1 MKTFDKVHFKGI
13 FRKYQQRIL
22 NNADKYLLNGKINI
36 VAAPGSGKTI
46 LGLELI
52 KRLNAPTIILSP
64 STTIKYQWGDRFK
77 DGFLDE
83 GEKIDDYFSYDLH
96 EITLINSITYQ
107 ALHSIMNKL
116 PLEEDGEVTDY
127 SDLDIFEL
135 VRKYNVKTICLDEA
149 HHLQNEWQKSLE
161 KFMEQL
167 GEDVKVVALTA
178 TPPYDANK
186 AEWDRYEKVCG
197 PIDEEIFVPELVK
210 EGTLCPHQDYVY
222 FNYPTKEET
231 EVFTAYKAKVLNAI
245 KEFKKLDIV
254 ENIYATIVDAY
265 HNDKEYFY
273 DNAEHFLLLLAI
285 AESIGTTI
293 EPKILKHLAGKKGLP
308 VLTIASYERA
318 IAFCLEDE
326 KITTEREKERIIKL
340 LKTNSV
346 YERNKVNFTLKESM
360 KHKLISSIGKLNSI
374 ARITK
379 SESNNMGDK
388 LRLLI
393 LTDYIKKE
401 SIKDLFNDNIS
412 LQISVVSIFEVLVKT
427 NPNYRMGILSG
438 NLIVL
443 PIDCKDQFPGR
454 RVKCDRIGDT
464 NYAEFT
470 FAASLHNKDKVDL
483 VAKLFEKG
491 VINIIIGTKALLGEG
506 WDSPCINTLI
516 LASFV
521 GSFMLS
527 NQMRGR
533 AIRMDRKNPN
543 KVANIWHLA
552 TIEPEYIFEY
562 KHYESLK
569 IKKETE
575 FSQIASYDYE
585 VLQRRFDCFV
595 GPNYETGEIESGIE
609 RLTTILPPYNE
620 SGFDR
625 INHLMLA
632 QAARRDDTNNNWDTS
647 LRKNFKVTEEISI
660 PREVVI
666 PPFAYVNVIGLVI
679 YGLVDS
685 LAHAVFCYSLS
696 AFLTA
701 VNGPKTGNFVLSLL
715 FLIASIIVIGF
726 FTFGLVKLIEKAII
740 HSSPKKNMTFI
751 ANALLKTLQ
760 YSGFISDRA
769 RLDVV
774 GDEVYIRLQLK
785 EASRYEQNLFNE
797 AINEMFSPIDNPRYL
812 LILCKKGRY
821 NYERTYSCPSVLGKK
836 KVMVDLF
843 AENLVDKV
851 GTFKV
856 VYTRSDEGRALILKC
871 RKRSIL
877 NQNDR
882 YMKKMLKKTTK
893 IS

>member
-22 NNADKYLLNGKINI
+22 NNADRYLLNGKINI

-64 STTIKYQWGDRFK
+64 TTTIKYQWGDRFK

-83 GEKIDDYFSYDLH
+83 DEKVDKYFSYDLH

-161 KFMEQL
+161 RFIEQL

-231 EVFTAYKAKVLNAI
+231 EVFTTYKNKVLNAI
-245 KEFKKLDIV
+245 KEFKKLDV
-254 ENIYATIVDAY
+254 LENIHATIVDAY
-265 HNDKEYFY
+265 HNDKDYFY
-273 DNAEHFLLLLAI
+273 DNAEPFILLLAI
-285 AESIGTTI
+285 IESIGITI
-293 EPKILKHLAGKKGLP
+293 DSKIIKSLTGKKGLP
-308 VLTIASYERA
+308 SLSLLSYERA
-318 IAFCLEDE
+318 ITFCLEDE
-326 KITTEREKERIIKL
+326 KITTEKEKERITKI

-346 YERNKVNFTLKESM
+346 FERNKVNFTLKESM
-360 KHKLISSIGKLNSI
+360 KHKLISSIGKLDSI
-374 ARITK
+374 AKIT
-379 SESNNMGDK
+379 EAETNNMGEN

-412 LQISVVSIFEVLVKT
+412 LQISVVSIFEALVKS

-443 PIDCKDQFPGR
+443 PLDCKDQFPGR
-454 RVKCDRIGDT
+454 RVKCNQIGDT

-491 VINIIIGTKALLGEG
+491 VINIIIGTKSLLGEG

-562 KHYESLK
+562 KHFESLK
-569 IKKETE
+569 LKKEADYSKIT
-575 FSQIASYDYE
+575 SYDYE

-625 INHLMLA
+625 INYLMLA
-632 QAARRDDTNNNWDTS
+632 QAAKRDDTNSKWNTS
-647 LRKNFKVTEEISI
+647 LKKNFKVTEEISI

-666 PPFAYVNVIGLVI
+666 PPFAYLNISGLI
-679 YGLVDS
+679 L
-685 LAHAVFCYSLS
+685 YSLIDS
-696 AFLTA
+696 AALASCA
-701 VNGPKTGNFVLSLL
+701 VSLSSLISSIRLAESKGLL
-715 FLIASIIVIGF
+715 VPLLVMIVMIICIIIVSF
-726 FTFGLVKLIEKAII
+726 FLGKLIRLAVT

-751 ANALLKTLQ
+751 AKALLNTLQ
-760 YSGFISDRA
+760 YCNLISDRA
-769 RLDVV
+769 MLNVV
-774 GDEVYIRLQLK
+774 GDEVLIGISLK

-812 LILCKKGRY
+812 LILEKNSRLKY
-821 NYERTYSCPSVLGKK
+821 AQSYSCPSILGKK
-836 KVMVDLF
+836 KAMVDLF
-843 AENLVDKV
+843 ATNLIGKV

-856 VYTRSDEGRALILKC
+856 VYTRSDEGRNLILKC
-871 RKRSIL
+871 RKRSVL
-877 NQNDR
+877 NENDR
-882 YMKKMLKKTTK
+882 MTQRALKKK
-893 IS
+893 IKIA

>member
-22 NNADKYLLNGKINI
+22 SNADKYLLNGKINI
-36 VAAPGSGKTI
+36 VSAPGSGKTI

-64 STTIKYQWGDRFK
+64 TTTIKYQWGDRFK

-107 ALHSIMNKL
+107 ALHSIMNNL
-116 PLEEDGEVTDY
+116 PLEEDGVVTDY

-135 VRKYNVKTICLDEA
+135 VRKFNVKTICLDEA

-161 KFMEQL
+161 KFIEQL

-222 FNYPTKEET
+222 FNYPTKEEA
-231 EVFTAYKAKVLNAI
+231 EVFTTYKNKVLNAI
-245 KEFKKLDIV
+245 KEFKKLDV
-254 ENIYATIVDAY
+254 LENIHATIVDAY
-265 HNDKEYFY
+265 HNDKDYFY
-273 DNAEHFLLLLAI
+273 DNAEPFILLLAI
-285 AESIGTTI
+285 IESIDITVD
-293 EPKILKHLAGKKGLP
+293 PKIIKSLTGKKGLP
-308 VLTIASYERA
+308 SLSLASYERA
-318 IAFCLEDE
+318 ITFCLEDE
-326 KITTEREKERIIKL
+326 KITTEKEKERIVKL

-360 KHKLISSIGKLNSI
+360 KHKLISSIGKLDSI
-374 ARITK
+374 AKITK
-379 SESNNMGDK
+379 AETNNMGEN

-412 LQISVVSIFEVLVKT
+412 LQISVVSIFEALVKS

-443 PIDCKDQFPGR
+443 PMDCKDQFPGR
-454 RVKCDRIGDT
+454 RVKCNQIGDT
-464 NYAEFT
+464 NYGEFT

-491 VINIIIGTKALLGEG
+491 IINIIIGTKSLLGEG

-562 KHYESLK
+562 KRLEALK
-569 IKKETE
+569 LKKETD

-625 INHLMLA
+625 INCLMLA
-632 QAARRDDTNNNWDTS
+632 QAAKRDDTSNNWATS
-647 LRKNFKVTEEISI
+647 LKKNFKVTEEISI

-666 PPFAYVNVIGLVI
+666 PPFAYTNVIGLVI
-679 YGLVDS
+679 YGLIDTIS
-685 LAHAVFCYSLS
+685 LVGFEVSLS
-696 AFLTA
+696 SLITA
-701 VNGPKTGNFVLSLL
+701 TNVSDSVGFVTSLL
-715 FLIASIIVIGF
+715 IMIAMIVSLIFITFFLC
-726 FTFGLVKLIEKAII
+726 KLIRLAVT
-740 HSSPKKNMTFI
+740 HSSPKKNMTYI

-760 YSGFISDRA
+760 YCGLISDRA
-769 RLDVV
+769 TLNVL
-774 GDEVYIRLQLK
+774 GDEVFIGISLK
-785 EASRYEQNLFNE
+785 EANRYEQNLFNE

-812 LILCKKGRY
+812 LILEKKSHLKY
-821 NYERTYSCPSVLGKK
+821 QHSYSCPSILGKK
-836 KVMVDLF
+836 KAMVDLF
-843 AENLVDKV
+843 ATNLIGKV
-851 GTFKV
+851 GKFKV
-856 VYTRSDEGRALILKC
+856 VYTRSDEGRNLILRC
-871 RKRSIL
+871 RKRSVL
-877 NQNDR
+877 NENDR
-882 YMKKMLKKTTK
+882 MMQKALKKTIK
-893 IS
+893 IC

>member
-1 MKTFDKVHFKGI
+1 MKTFDKVHFKGM

-22 NNADKYLLNGKINI
+22 NNADRYLLNGKINI

-52 KRLNAPTIILSP
+52 KRLDAPTIILSP
-64 STTIKYQWGDRFK
+64 TTTIKYQWGDRFK

-116 PLEEDGEVTDY
+116 PLEEDGVVTDY

-161 KFMEQL
+161 KFIEQL

-231 EVFTAYKAKVLNAI
+231 AVFTTYKNKVLNAI
-245 KEFKKLDIV
+245 KEFKKLDVI
-254 ENIYATIVDAY
+254 ENIHANIVNAFY
-265 HNDKEYFY
+265 NDKEYFY
-273 DNAEHFLLLLAI
+273 DNAEPFALLLAI
-285 AESIGTTI
+285 IASFGIEVES
-293 EPKILKHLAGKKGLP
+293 KIIKHITGKKGLP
-308 VLTIASYERA
+308 TLTVASYERA
-318 IAFCLEDE
+318 ITFCLEDE
-326 KITTEREKERIIKL
+326 KITTEKEKERIVKL

-346 YERNKVNFTLKESM
+346 YERNKVNFTLKDAM
-360 KHKLISSIGKLNSI
+360 KHKLISSIGKLDSI
-374 ARITK
+374 AKITEA
-379 SESNNMGDK
+379 ESNNMGEN

-412 LQISVVSIFEVLVKT
+412 LQISVVSIFEVLVKA

-443 PIDCKDQFPGR
+443 PLDCKDQFPGR
-454 RVKCDRIGDT
+454 RVKCNRIGDT
-464 NYAEFT
+464 NYAEFV
-470 FAASLHNKDKVDL
+470 FAASLHNKDKVEL

-491 VINIIIGTKALLGEG
+491 VINIIIGTKSLLGEG

-552 TIEPEYIFEY
+552 TLEPEYIFEY
-562 KHYESLK
+562 KFFDSLK
-569 IKKETE
+569 IKKETD
-575 FSQIASYDYE
+575 FSQITSYDYE

-625 INHLMLA
+625 INYLMLS
-632 QAARRDDTNNNWDTS
+632 QAAKRDDTNNKWDTS
-647 LRKNFKVTEEISI
+647 LKKNFKAVEEITI

-666 PPFAYVNVIGLVI
+666 PPFAYINVFGLI
-679 YGLVDS
+679 LYGLFDS
-685 LAHAVFCYSLS
+685 AALAGFSVSISSLIHS
-696 AFLTA
+696 AHLA
-701 VNGPKTGNFVLSLL
+701 DSKGLL
-715 FLIASIIVIGF
+715 VAILVMIMMIIVMAF
-726 FTFGLVKLIEKAII
+726 FSFFLGKLIRLAVT

-751 ANALLKTLQ
+751 AKALLNTLQ
-760 YSGFISDRA
+760 YCNFISDRA
-769 RLDVV
+769 ILNIM
-774 GDEVYIRLQLK
+774 GDDLFIGISSK
-785 EASRYEQNLFNE
+785 EASRFEQNLFNE

-812 LILCKKGRY
+812 LILEKKGHLK
-821 NYERTYSCPSVLGKK
+821 YEQSYSCPSILGKK
-836 KVMVDLF
+836 KAMVDLF
-843 AENLVDKV
+843 ATNLIGKV

-856 VYTRSDEGRALILKC
+856 IYTRSDEGRNLILKC

-877 NQNDR
+877 NENDR
-882 YMKKMLKKTTK
+882 MLKKAMKKK
-893 IS
+893 IKVM

>member
-64 STTIKYQWGDRFK
+64 TTTIKYQWGDRFK

-83 GEKIDDYFSYDLH
+83 GEKVDKYFSYDLH

-107 ALHSIMNKL
+107 ALHSVMNKL
-116 PLEEDGEVTDY
+116 PFEEDGEVTDY

-161 KFMEQL
+161 RFIEQL

-186 AEWDRYEKVCG
+186 AEWERYEKVCG

-231 EVFTAYKAKVLNAI
+231 EVFTTYKNKVLNAI
-245 KEFKKLDIV
+245 KEFKKLDV
-254 ENIYATIVDAY
+254 LENIHATIVDAY
-265 HNDKEYFY
+265 HNDKDYFY
-273 DNAEHFLLLLAI
+273 DNAEPFILLLAI
-285 AESIGTTI
+285 IESIGITV
-293 EPKILKHLAGKKGLP
+293 EPKIIKSLTGKKGLP
-308 VLTIASYERA
+308 SLSLLSYERA
-318 IAFCLEDE
+318 ISFCLEDE
-326 KITTEREKERIIKL
+326 KITTEKEKERITKV

-346 YERNKVNFTLKESM
+346 FERNKVNFTLKESM
-360 KHKLISSIGKLNSI
+360 KHKLISSIGKLDSI
-374 ARITK
+374 AKIT
-379 SESNNMGDK
+379 EAETNNMGEN

-412 LQISVVSIFEVLVKT
+412 LQISVVSIFEVLVKS

-443 PIDCKDQFPGR
+443 PLDCKDQFPGR
-454 RVKCDRIGDT
+454 RVKCNQIGDT
-464 NYAEFT
+464 NYGEFT

-491 VINIIIGTKALLGEG
+491 VINIIIGTKSLLGEG

-562 KHYESLK
+562 KHFESLK
-569 IKKETE
+569 LKKETDY
-575 FSQIASYDYE
+575 SKITSYDYE

-625 INHLMLA
+625 INYLMLA
-632 QAARRDDTNNNWDTS
+632 QAAKRDDTNSKWNTS
-647 LRKNFKVTEEISI
+647 LKKNFKVTEEISI

-666 PPFAYVNVIGLVI
+666 PPFTYVNVVGLTL
-679 YGLVDS
+679 YGLMDTLS
-685 LAHAVFCYSLS
+685 LLGAGISLGS
-696 AFLTA
+696 LLTA
-701 VNGPKTGNFVLSLL
+701 VRASDSVGA
-715 FLIASIIVIGF
+715 LIS
-726 FTFGLVKLIEKAII
+726 AII
-740 HSSPKKNMTFI
+740 MITMIVFTIAFSVFLSKVIHLAVTHSSPKKNMTFI
-751 ANALLKTLQ
+751 AKALLNTLQ
-760 YSGFISDRA
+760 YCGLISDRA
-769 RLDVV
+769 MLNVL
-774 GDEVYIRLQLK
+774 GDEVLIGISLK
-785 EASRYEQNLFNE
+785 EANRYEQNLFNE

-812 LILCKKGRY
+812 LILEKKGHLK
-821 NYERTYSCPSVLGKK
+821 YEQSYSCPSILGKK
-836 KVMVDLF
+836 KAMVDLF
-843 AENLVDKV
+843 ATNLIGKV

-856 VYTRSDEGRALILKC
+856 VYTRSDEGRNLILKC

-877 NQNDR
+877 NENDR
-882 YMKKMLKKTTK
+882 MTQRALKTK
-893 IS
+893 IKIS

>member
-1 MKTFDKVHFKGI
+1 MKTFEKVHFKGI

-22 NNADKYLLNGKINI
+22 NNADRYLLNGKINI

-83 GEKIDDYFSYDLH
+83 GERVNDYFSYDLH

-116 PLEEDGEVTDY
+116 PLEEDGVVTDY

-135 VRKYNVKTICLDEA
+135 VRKFNVKTICLDEA

-161 KFMEQL
+161 RFIEQL

-231 EVFTAYKAKVLNAI
+231 EVFTTYKLKVLNAI
-245 KEFKKLDIV
+245 KEFKKLDIIG
-254 ENIYATIVDAY
+254 NIHANIVNAFF
-265 HNDKEYFY
+265 NDKEYFY
-273 DNAEHFLLLLAI
+273 DNAEPFILLLAI
-285 AESIGTTI
+285 VESTGIQV
-293 EPKILKHLAGKKGLP
+293 EPKIVKHLTGKKGLP
-308 VLTIASYERA
+308 TLKVESYERA
-318 IAFCLEDE
+318 ITFCLEDE
-326 KITTEREKERIIKL
+326 KITTEKEKERIIKM

-346 YERNKVNFTLKESM
+346 FERNKVNFTLKESA

-374 ARITK
+374 AKITEAETK
-379 SESNNMGDK
+379 NMGEN

-412 LQISVVSIFEVLVKT
+412 LQISVVSIFEVLVKS
-427 NPNYRMGILSG
+427 NPEYRMGILSG

-443 PIDCKDQFPGR
+443 PLDCKEHFAGR
-454 RVKCDRIGDT
+454 RVKCTRIGET
-464 NYAEFT
+464 NYAEYT

-491 VINIIIGTKALLGEG
+491 IINIIIGTKSLLGEG

-562 KHYESLK
+562 KLFETLK
-569 IKKETE
+569 IKKETD
-575 FSQIASYDYE
+575 FSQITSYDYE
-585 VLQRRFDCFV
+585 TLKRRFDCFV

-625 INHLMLA
+625 INCLMLT
-632 QAARRDDTNNNWDTS
+632 QAAKRDDTNNKWDAS
-647 LRKNFKVTEEISI
+647 LKKNFKVTEEISV
-660 PREVVI
+660 PREVAI
-666 PPFAYVNVIGLVI
+666 PPFAYINMVGLI
-679 YGLVDS
+679 LYGLIDS
-685 LAHAVFCYSLS
+685 LSVVGFSVSLS
-696 AFLTA
+696 SAINASRVTDSRGAFLA
-701 VNGPKTGNFVLSLL
+701 VLVM
-715 FLIASIIVIGF
+715 IVSIIFMIGF
-726 FTFGLVKLIEKAII
+726 SFMLGKLIRVAVT

-751 ANALLKTLQ
+751 AKALLNTLQ
-760 YSGFISDRA
+760 YCNFISDRA
-769 RLDVV
+769 ILNVQ
-774 GDEVYIRLQLK
+774 GDDVYIAISLK

-797 AINEMFSPIDNPRYL
+797 AIKEMFSPIDNPRYL
-812 LILCKKGRY
+812 MILQKKGHLK
-821 NYERTYSCPSVLGKK
+821 YEQSYSCPSVLGKK
-836 KVMVDLF
+836 KAMVDLF
-843 AENLVDKV
+843 ATNLIGRV

-856 VYTRSDEGRALILKC
+856 IYTRSDEGRALILRCK
-871 RKRSIL
+871 KRSIL
-877 NQNDR
+877 NENDR
-882 YMKKMLKKTTK
+882 ILQKMLKKK
-893 IS
+893 IRIA

>member
-22 NNADKYLLNGKINI
+22 NNADRYLLNGKINI

-64 STTIKYQWGDRFK
+64 TTTIKYQWGDRFK

-83 GEKIDDYFSYDLH
+83 DEKVDKYFSYDLH

-161 KFMEQL
+161 RFIEQL

-231 EVFTAYKAKVLNAI
+231 EVFTTYKNKVLNAI
-245 KEFKKLDIV
+245 KEFKKLDV
-254 ENIYATIVDAY
+254 LENIHATIVDAY
-265 HNDKEYFY
+265 HNDKDYFY
-273 DNAEHFLLLLAI
+273 DNAEPFVLLLAI
-285 AESIGTTI
+285 IESIGITI
-293 EPKILKHLAGKKGLP
+293 DSKIIKSLTGKKGLP
-308 VLTIASYERA
+308 SLSLLSYERA
-318 IAFCLEDE
+318 ITFCLEDE
-326 KITTEREKERIIKL
+326 KITTEKEKERITKI

-346 YERNKVNFTLKESM
+346 FERNKVNFTLKESM
-360 KHKLISSIGKLNSI
+360 KHKLISSIGKLDSI
-374 ARITK
+374 AKIT
-379 SESNNMGDK
+379 EAETNNMGEN

-412 LQISVVSIFEVLVKT
+412 LQISVVSIFEALVKS

-443 PIDCKDQFPGR
+443 PLDCKDQFPGR
-454 RVKCDRIGDT
+454 RVKCNQIGDT

-491 VINIIIGTKALLGEG
+491 VINIIIGTKSLLGEG

-562 KHYESLK
+562 KHFESLK
-569 IKKETE
+569 LKKEADYSKIT
-575 FSQIASYDYE
+575 SYDYE

-625 INHLMLA
+625 INYLMLA
-632 QAARRDDTNNNWDTS
+632 QAAKRDDTNSKWNTS
-647 LRKNFKVTEEISI
+647 LKKNFKVTEEISI

-666 PPFAYVNVIGLVI
+666 PPFAYLNISGLI
-679 YGLVDS
+679 L
-685 LAHAVFCYSLS
+685 YSLIDS
-696 AFLTA
+696 AALASCA
-701 VNGPKTGNFVLSLL
+701 VSLSSLISSIRLAESKGLL
-715 FLIASIIVIGF
+715 VPLLVMIVMIICIIIVSF
-726 FTFGLVKLIEKAII
+726 FLGKLIRLAVT

-751 ANALLKTLQ
+751 AKALLNTLQ
-760 YSGFISDRA
+760 YCNLISDRA
-769 RLDVV
+769 MLNVV
-774 GDEVYIRLQLK
+774 GDEVLIGISLK

-812 LILCKKGRY
+812 LILEKNSRLKY
-821 NYERTYSCPSVLGKK
+821 AQSYSCPSILGKK
-836 KVMVDLF
+836 KAMVDLF
-843 AENLVDKV
+843 ATNLIGKV

-856 VYTRSDEGRALILKC
+856 VYTRSDEGRNLILKC
-871 RKRSIL
+871 RKRSVL
-877 NQNDR
+877 NENDR
-882 YMKKMLKKTTK
+882 MTQRALKKK
-893 IS
+893 IKIA

>member
-22 NNADKYLLNGKINI
+22 NNADRYLLNGKINI
-36 VAAPGSGKTI
+36 VAAPGSGKTV

-77 DGFLDE
+77 EGFLDE
-83 GEKIDDYFSYDLH
+83 GEKVDDYFSYDLH

-116 PLEEDGEVTDY
+116 PLEEDGVVTDY

-135 VRKYNVKTICLDEA
+135 VRKFNVKTICLDEA

-161 KFMEQL
+161 RFMDQL

-231 EVFTAYKAKVLNAI
+231 EVFTTYKLKVLNAI
-245 KEFKKLDIV
+245 KEFKKLDII
-254 ENIYATIVDAY
+254 ENIHANIVNAFF
-265 HNDKEYFY
+265 NDKEYFY
-273 DNAEHFLLLLAI
+273 DNAEPFILLLAI
-285 AESIGTTI
+285 VESTGITV
-293 EPKILKHLAGKKGLP
+293 EPKIVKHLTGKKGLP
-308 VLTIASYERA
+308 TLKVESYERA
-318 IAFCLEDE
+318 ITFCLEDE
-326 KITTEREKERIIKL
+326 KITTEKEKERIVKL

-346 YERNKVNFTLKESM
+346 FERNKVNFTLKESA

-374 ARITK
+374 AKITEAETK
-379 SESNNMGDK
+379 NMGEN

-412 LQISVVSIFEVLVKT
+412 LQISVVSIFEVLVKS
-427 NPNYRMGILSG
+427 NPDYRMGILSG

-443 PIDCKDQFPGR
+443 PLDCKEHFAGR
-454 RVKCDRIGDT
+454 RVKCTRIGET
-464 NYAEFT
+464 NYAEYT

-491 VINIIIGTKALLGEG
+491 IINIIIGTKSLLGEG

-562 KHYESLK
+562 KLFEALK
-569 IKKETE
+569 IKKETD
-575 FSQIASYDYE
+575 FSQITSYDYE
-585 VLQRRFDCFV
+585 TLKRRFDCFV

-625 INHLMLA
+625 INCLMLT
-632 QAARRDDTNNNWDTS
+632 QAAKRDDTNNKWDAS
-647 LRKNFKVTEEISI
+647 LKKNFKAVEEISV

-666 PPFAYVNVIGLVI
+666 PPFAYLNIFGLI
-679 YGLVDS
+679 L
-685 LAHAVFCYSLS
+685 YSLIDTAALAGS
-696 AFLTA
+696 AVSLSSLISSIRLA
-701 VNGPKTGNFVLSLL
+701 ESKGLFVPLL
-715 FLIASIIVIGF
+715 VMIVMIICIVIVSSFLG
-726 FTFGLVKLIEKAII
+726 KLIRLAVT

-751 ANALLKTLQ
+751 AKALLNTLQ
-760 YSGFISDRA
+760 YCGFISDRA
-769 RLDVV
+769 TLCVV
-774 GDEVYIRLQLK
+774 GDDLLIGITLK

-812 LILCKKGRY
+812 LILEKKGHLK
-821 NYERTYSCPSVLGKK
+821 YEHSYSAPSILGKK
-836 KVMVDLF
+836 KAMVDLF
-843 AENLVDKV
+843 ATNLIGKV

-856 VYTRSDEGRALILKC
+856 VYTRSDEGRNLILKC
-871 RKRSIL
+871 RKRSVL
-877 NQNDR
+877 NENDR
-882 YMKKMLKKTTK
+882 MMQKTLKKTIK
-893 IS
+893 IC